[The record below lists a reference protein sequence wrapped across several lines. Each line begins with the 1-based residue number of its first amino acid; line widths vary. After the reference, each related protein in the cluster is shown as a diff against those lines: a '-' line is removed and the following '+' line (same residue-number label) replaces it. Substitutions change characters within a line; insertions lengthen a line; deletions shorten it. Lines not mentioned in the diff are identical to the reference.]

1 MREPVWDGLIRSTTR
16 NWVRVGHGRGFLGQ
30 ETITG
35 YPLREFLSRNFDRV
49 TPQDYFMLV
58 ACDGYRVL
66 YAAREIFLTD
76 SGKSMFLVDEMN
88 GQRAPGGLM
97 LACLDDYYADRGLWG
112 ISHILR
118 FRLPWD
124 DPTSPATMDTKRLA
138 PG

>member
-1 MREPVWDGLIRSTTR
+1 MAGASRSG
-16 NWVRVGHGRGFLGQ
+16 NHHWV
-30 ETITG
+30 
-35 YPLREFLSRNFDRV
+35 PLREFLSRNFDRV

-97 LACLDDYYADRGLWG
+97 LACLDD
-112 ISHILR
+112 
-118 FRLPWD
+118 
-124 DPTSPATMDTKRLA
+124 
-138 PG
+138 